1 MKSVNFK
8 ATILLTDICSK
19 TVELLDCKNI
29 KFTSV
34 DLVRFRWEEQT
45 EDSPYY
51 KNVTS
56 PVTIWIGVLP
66 DSTNGNTAFDS
77 AQDILQLL
85 NRFNINDIDIA
96 YRESEAQLLAGPT
109 LYAPVDHHHP
119 LKSVID
125 WVTTPLSVPI
135 TGLTG
140 FKTRHIQGTLGF
152 YFKIDNDLYGVTARH
167 ILFPDTEGN
176 EPYSYDPGMFISF

>member
-1 MKSVNFK
+1 MRSVNFK

-19 TVELLDCKNI
+19 TVELLDHKNI

-34 DLVRFRWEEQT
+34 DLVCFRWEEQT

-66 DSTNGNTAFDS
+66 DSTN
-77 AQDILQLL
+77 
-85 NRFNINDIDIA
+85 DIA